1 MQIIKN
7 HKDDTDDDA
16 TEKTTTRTKQ
26 RQQDWQ
32 DWQAQR
38 KEDEASQALK
48 DVVSHDAGGQ
58 YQPGDLCDDPE
69 YSKNQGQ
76 E

>member
-26 RQQDWQ
+26 RQQ

>member
-1 MQIIKN
+1 MM
-7 HKDDTDDDA
+7 TW
-16 TEKTTTRTKQ
+16 TKQ

-32 DWQAQR
+32 DWRAQR
-38 KEDEASQALK
+38 KEDKVSQTPK
-48 DVVSHDAGGQ
+48 DIVSHCIRGQ
-58 YQPGDLCDDPE
+58 YQPDDWCDDPE